1 MAAMDLKMT
10 HSTLKTCLQMMNLK
24 KMLSETLAAAT
35 MVLASFALNAVQM
48 AHGEEAPAMARIYTP
63 EPYELSMGTFI
74 GVALESLDPNFVS
87 GMVYQD
93 VYDHFNNVAIHK
105 GSRLFGHEVNIVNGR
120 HDVLWTEIKLVT
132 TGETYTL
139 QPPLP
144 ATSPLGDR
152 GLKEFRPASL
162 AGAILSNDLR
172 LPH

>member
-1 MAAMDLKMT
+1 MMNFRKTLSGTLATAAMM
-10 HSTLKTCLQMMNLK
+10 
-24 KMLSETLAAAT
+24 
-35 MVLASFALNAVQM
+35 LASFAPITAQM
-48 AHGEEAPAMARIYTP
+48 AYGDEAPAMARIYNP
-63 EPYELSMGTFI
+63 QPYELSMGTFI

-105 GSRLFGHEVNIVNGR
+105 GSRLFGHEVNMVNGR
-120 HDVLWTEIKLVT
+120 HDVLWTEIQLVS

-162 AGAILSNDLR
+162 AGAILSSDLR

>member
-1 MAAMDLKMT
+1 
-10 HSTLKTCLQMMNLK
+10 MMNLK
-24 KMLSETLAAAT
+24 KTLSVTLATAA
-35 MVLASFALNAVQM
+35 MVVASFAPITVQM
-48 AHGEEAPAMARIYTP
+48 AYGEEAPAMATIYNP
-63 EPYELSMGTFI
+63 QPYELSIGTFI

-93 VYDHFNNVAIHK
+93 VYDHFNNIAIHK
-105 GSRLFGHEVNIVNGR
+105 GSRLFGHEVNMVNGR
-120 HDVLWTEIKLVT
+120 HDVLWTEIQLVS

-139 QPPLP
+139 RPPLP

-162 AGAILSNDLR
+162 AGAILSSDLR

>member
-1 MAAMDLKMT
+1 MDLKMT
-10 HSTLKTCLQMMNLK
+10 HSTLKTRLPMMNLK
-24 KMLSETLAAAT
+24 KTLSGTLATAA
-35 MVLASFALNAVQM
+35 MMLASFAPITAQM
-48 AHGEEAPAMARIYTP
+48 AYGDEAPAMARIYTP
-63 EPYELSMGTFI
+63 QPYELSMGTFI
-74 GVALESLDPNFVS
+74 GVALENLDPNFVS

-105 GSRLFGHEVNIVNGR
+105 GSRLFGHEVNMVNGR
-120 HDVLWTEIKLVT
+120 HDVLWTEIQLVS

-162 AGAILSNDLR
+162 AGAILSSDLR